1 MPIGCK
7 MMVSDPKEMGIGLF
21 TDAYFFIYTLKRPVS
36 SPPISHSTV
45 RF

>member
-1 MPIGCK
+1 MK
-7 MMVSDPKEMGIGLF
+7 KRWASDEKTMGIGLF
-21 TDAYFFIYTLKRPVS
+21 TDAYFFIYTLKGPVS